1 MGAKLGQNFLVDP
14 NILRKIMTLTAP
26 SATETVVEV
35 GCGAGIMTRALW
47 EGAKQLYIVEIDA
60 TCILNTKQNLG
71 IIDLAESSAGLYLS
85 RHAQRQSA
93 LHEHAPRPDVAEPD
107 LASAAGEKGIQR
119 AKPFEISD
127 PISAEPRLD
136 PVFIHG
142 DVLDVG
148 FRAVDARDRPFRII
162 ANIPYY
168 ISAKFMAL
176 CAAYKHQITDIT
188 LMLQWEFAKKL
199 VSKPGESGYT
209 PLAIFAQMHFDI
221 RLDFQVSRH
230 CFRPA
235 PKVDSAIVTL
245 KPKAIPEDLVSDD
258 GFFLFVKAVF
268 WGRRKP
274 LKSALHKSP
283 YWTVKAGYATHPIW
297 DSLGSTRAEVLSR
310 EQLLDTYRQL
320 LPYLERVLAFKPRE
334 VFDLE

>member
-14 NILRKIMTLTAP
+14 NILRKIMALTAP

-47 EGAKQLYIVEIDA
+47 EGARQLYVVEIDE
-60 TCILNTKQNLG
+60 TCIINTKQNLG
-71 IIDLAESSAGLYLS
+71 IMDGLSADDES
-85 RHAQRQSA
+85 Q
-93 LHEHAPRPDVAEPD
+93 
-107 LASAAGEKGIQR
+107 GIQMAPFENLR
-119 AKPFEISD
+119 GQKTDGQAKPD
-127 PISAEPRLD
+127 PI
-136 PVFIHG
+136 FIHG
-142 DVLDVG
+142 DVLEVG
-148 FRAVDARDRPFRII
+148 FRAVPKSEYPFRII

-168 ISAKFMAL
+168 ISAKFIAL
-176 CAAYKHQITDIT
+176 CAAYKHHVTDIT

-221 RLDFQVSRH
+221 RLNFQVSRN

-245 KPKAIPEDLVSDD
+245 TPKAVPDDLRNDD
-258 GFFLFVKAVF
+258 SFFLFVKAVF

-283 YWTVKAGYATHPIW
+283 YWTVREGYATHPIW
-297 DSLGSTRAEVLSR
+297 ESLGATRAEVLSL
-310 EQLLDTYRQL
+310 EQLLDTYRVL
-320 LPYLERVLAFKPRE
+320 APYLDKVVSNQERGS
-334 VFDLE
+334 FDIE

>member
-47 EGAKQLYIVEIDA
+47 EGAKQLYVVEIDE

-71 IIDLAESSAGLYLS
+71 IVDVTAGADAS
-85 RHAQRQSA
+85 GRA
-93 LHEHAPRPDVAEPD
+93 LTLRP
-107 LASAAGEKGIQR
+107 S
-119 AKPFEISD
+119 
-127 PISAEPRLD
+127 PI
-136 PVFIHG
+136 FIHG
-142 DVLDVG
+142 DVLEVG
-148 FRAVDARDRPFRII
+148 FRAVDASECPFRII

-168 ISAKFMAL
+168 ISAKFIAL
-176 CAAYKHQITDIT
+176 CAAYKDKITDIT

-245 KPKAIPEDLVSDD
+245 RPKAVPDDLLKDD

-283 YWTVKAGYATHPIW
+283 YWTVREGYSTHAIW
-297 DSLGSTRAEVLSR
+297 DTLGSTRAEVLSR

-320 LPYLERVLAFKPRE
+320 LPYLERVPAFKRRE

>member
-14 NILRKIMTLTAP
+14 NILRKIMALTAP
-26 SATETVVEV
+26 SETETVVEV
-35 GCGAGIMTRALW
+35 GCGAGIMTRTLW
-47 EGAKQLYIVEIDA
+47 EGAKQLYVVEIDE
-60 TCILNTKQNLG
+60 TCIINTKKNLG
-71 IIDLAESSAGLYLS
+71 ISDSKDS
-85 RHAQRQSA
+85 
-93 LHEHAPRPDVAEPD
+93 PD
-107 LASAAGEKGIQR
+107 GISF
-119 AKPFEISD
+119 AKRN
-127 PISAEPRLD
+127 PI
-136 PVFIHG
+136 FIHG
-142 DVLDVG
+142 DVLEVG
-148 FRAVDARDRPFRII
+148 FRAVPKSDYPFRII

-168 ISAKFMAL
+168 ISAKFIAL
-176 CAAYKHQITDIT
+176 CAAYKHHLTDIT

-245 KPKAIPEDLVSDD
+245 TPKALPEDLLADD
-258 GFFLFVKAVF
+258 DFFLFVKAVF

-283 YWTVKAGYATHPIW
+283 YWTVKEGYVSHPIW
-297 DSLGSTRAEVLSR
+297 EKLGTTRAEVLSR
-310 EQLLDTYRQL
+310 EQLLETYRVL
-320 LPYLERVLAFKPRE
+320 APYLEKVPAKGRE
-334 VFDLE
+334 VFGLE

>member
-1 MGAKLGQNFLVDP
+1 MGAKLGQNFLTDP
-14 NILRKIMTLTAP
+14 NILRKIIALTVP
-26 SATETVVEV
+26 DATQTVVEV
-35 GCGAGIMTRALW
+35 GCGDGILTRALLDT
-47 EGAKQLYIVEIDA
+47 AKKLYVIEIDE
-60 TCILNTKQNLG
+60 TCITKTKENLLFPSG
-71 IIDLAESSAGLYLS
+71 RGALPDESLIAG
-85 RHAQRQSA
+85 A
-93 LHEHAPRPDVAEPD
+93 APRN
-107 LASAAGEKGIQR
+107 GIQR
-119 AKPFEISD
+119 AEPFGTPDESSALPSSH
-127 PISAEPRLD
+127 PI
-136 PVFIHG
+136 FILG
-142 DVLDVG
+142 DVLEVG
-148 FRAVDARDRPFRII
+148 FQPVALEDRPFRII

-168 ISAKFMAL
+168 ISAKFIAL
-176 CAAYKHQITDIT
+176 CAAHKHDLTDVT

-245 KPKAIPEDLVSDD
+245 TPKALPEDLVHDE

-283 YWTVKAGYATHPIW
+283 YWTVKEGYVTHPIW
-297 DSLGSTRAEVLSR
+297 EKMGSTRAEILSR
-310 EQLLDTYRQL
+310 EQLLDTYRVL
-320 LPYLERVLAFKPRE
+320 APYLERVVSFKRRE
-334 VFDLE
+334 VLDLD

>member
-1 MGAKLGQNFLVDP
+1 MGAKLGQNFLTDP
-14 NILRKIMTLTAP
+14 NILRKIIALTVP
-26 SATETVVEV
+26 DATQTVVEV
-35 GCGAGIMTRALW
+35 GCGDGILTRALLDT
-47 EGAKQLYIVEIDA
+47 AKKLYVIEIDE
-60 TCILNTKQNLG
+60 TCITKTKENLLFPSG
-71 IIDLAESSAGLYLS
+71 RGALPDESSALPS
-85 RHAQRQSA
+85 SH
-93 LHEHAPRPDVAEPD
+93 
-107 LASAAGEKGIQR
+107 
-119 AKPFEISD
+119 
-127 PISAEPRLD
+127 PI
-136 PVFIHG
+136 FILG
-142 DVLDVG
+142 DVLEVG
-148 FRAVDARDRPFRII
+148 FHAVALEDRPFRII

-168 ISAKFMAL
+168 ISAKFIAL
-176 CAAYKHQITDIT
+176 CAAHKHDLTDVT

-245 KPKAIPEDLVSDD
+245 TPKALPEDLVHDE

-283 YWTVKAGYATHPIW
+283 YWTVKEGYVTHPIW
-297 DSLGSTRAEVLSR
+297 EKMGSTRAEILSR
-310 EQLLDTYRQL
+310 EQLLDTYRVL
-320 LPYLERVLAFKPRE
+320 APYLERVASFKRRE
-334 VFDLE
+334 VLDLA

>member
-1 MGAKLGQNFLVDP
+1 
-14 NILRKIMTLTAP
+14 
-26 SATETVVEV
+26 
-35 GCGAGIMTRALW
+35 
-47 EGAKQLYIVEIDA
+47 
-60 TCILNTKQNLG
+60 
-71 IIDLAESSAGLYLS
+71 
-85 RHAQRQSA
+85 
-93 LHEHAPRPDVAEPD
+93 
-107 LASAAGEKGIQR
+107 
-119 AKPFEISD
+119 
-127 PISAEPRLD
+127 LD

-148 FRAVDARDRPFRII
+148 FRAVDARDLPFRII

-245 KPKAIPEDLVSDD
+245 KPKAIPDDLVSDD

-334 VFDLE
+334 VFDLEYTHPKIQSPMRGSVPQG

>member
-1 MGAKLGQNFLVDP
+1 MA
-14 NILRKIMTLTAP
+14 LTAP

-47 EGAKQLYIVEIDA
+47 EGARQLYVVEIDEV
-60 TCILNTKQNLG
+60 CILKTKENLG
-71 IIDLAESSAGLYLS
+71 IVDGLSADDES
-85 RHAQRQSA
+85 Q
-93 LHEHAPRPDVAEPD
+93 
-107 LASAAGEKGIQR
+107 GIQR
-119 AKPFEISD
+119 AKQVYLSSHARLQGQAPEETSRLDVAKPFESSSLG
-127 PISAEPRLD
+127 SAEPSLK
-136 PVFIHG
+136 PNPIFIHG
-142 DVLDVG
+142 DVLEVG
-148 FRAVDARDRPFRII
+148 FRAVPKTDYPFRII

-168 ISAKFMAL
+168 ISAKFIAL
-176 CAAYKHQITDIT
+176 CAAYKHHVTDIT

-221 RLDFQVSRH
+221 RLNFQVSRN

-245 KPKAIPEDLVSDD
+245 TPKAVPDDLRNDD
-258 GFFLFVKAVF
+258 SFFLFVKAVF

-283 YWTVKAGYATHPIW
+283 YWTVRDGYTTHPIW
-297 DSLGSTRAEVLSR
+297 ESLGATRAEVLSLG
-310 EQLLDTYRQL
+310 QLLDTYR
-320 LPYLERVLAFKPRE
+320 VLASYLDKVPAQGRE
-334 VFDLE
+334 AFDIE

>member
-1 MGAKLGQNFLVDP
+1 MA
-14 NILRKIMTLTAP
+14 LTAP

-47 EGAKQLYIVEIDA
+47 EGARQLYVVEIDE
-60 TCILNTKQNLG
+60 TCIINTKQNLG
-71 IIDLAESSAGLYLS
+71 ITDDGDLLF
-85 RHAQRQSA
+85 
-93 LHEHAPRPDVAEPD
+93 PTD
-107 LASAAGEKGIQR
+107 LQTSVGIQR
-119 AKPFEISD
+119 AAPFEYS
-127 PISAEPRLD
+127 PSHSAEPNVR
-136 PVFIHG
+136 PYPIFIHG

-148 FRAVDARDRPFRII
+148 FRAVPKSDYPFRII

-168 ISAKFMAL
+168 ISAKFIAL
-176 CAAYKHQITDIT
+176 CAAYKHHVTDIT

-245 KPKAIPEDLVSDD
+245 IPKALPDDLLADD
-258 GFFLFVKAVF
+258 DFFLFVKAVF

-283 YWTVKAGYATHPIW
+283 YWTVKDGYVSHPIW
-297 DSLGSTRAEVLSR
+297 LKLGTTRAEVLSR
-310 EQLLDTYRQL
+310 EQLLETYRVL
-320 LPYLERVLAFKPRE
+320 APYLEKVPAKGRD
-334 VFDLE
+334 VFDIE